1 MELFCFKDMQL
12 FNVTLHQNS
21 KLDSLRLGL
30 TFQIENPLSC
40 RRVWKVDLWN
50 IYKNKI
56 SQDLRSTVTD
66 NKHTIIGQKRYC
78 CLGKIFILAMVNW
91 IWCCTN
97 FNLLNLMLHFVLPSS
112 FSLFTIFQLSST
124 VFAFYGLSTVSSS
137 LTFSVLFLLFCYFD
151 ILFLFMVLCLFIANS
166 VHYAD
171 KLIKY

>member
-1 MELFCFKDMQL
+1 
-12 FNVTLHQNS
+12 
-21 KLDSLRLGL
+21 
-30 TFQIENPLSC
+30 
-40 RRVWKVDLWN
+40 
-50 IYKNKI
+50 
-56 SQDLRSTVTD
+56 
-66 NKHTIIGQKRYC
+66 
-78 CLGKIFILAMVNW
+78 
-91 IWCCTN
+91 
-97 FNLLNLMLHFVLPSS
+97 MLHFVLPSS